1 MVALG
6 VVAVSVVGI
15 YYLAS
20 SVIPRAL
27 ITATKASVGVTVSLA
42 DSYVI
47 GEKILARADGED
59 KCRVN
64 VFLMDREGRAVP
76 GKEVEMTGME
86 GIVTEKAISDT
97 NGKVSFEMS
106 SNKEGQYDLKAMVG
120 GAEMSRGVTVTFR
133 N

>member
-6 VVAVSVVGI
+6 VVAMSVFGI

-20 SVIPRAL
+20 RVIPRAL

-59 KCRVN
+59 KCKVN
-64 VFLMDREGRAVP
+64 VFLMDKEGRSVP
-76 GKEVEMTGME
+76 GKEIELTGME
-86 GIVTEKAISDT
+86 GIVTDKAISDT

-106 SNKEGQYDLKAMVG
+106 SNKEGQYDLKARVEG
-120 GAEMSRGVTVTFR
+120 VEMNRGVTVIFR